1 MCGREKVLKEK
12 VPQIRRFRLVFAG
25 IIRVLGFNS
34 RVDFIFSVFFSSAF
48 CGFLLLRNKLYVT
61 ITTRPIQQIKKG
73 LIFFFRKGERGVT
86 LATYS
91 NEPELCGVGVV
102 QSSISDTQR
111 LEPTANDDGG

>member
-1 MCGREKVLKEK
+1 MFLVLTAEL
-12 VPQIRRFRLVFAG
+12 ILF
-25 IIRVLGFNS
+25 
-34 RVDFIFSVFFSSAF
+34 FSVFFSAF

-61 ITTRPIQQIKKG
+61 ITTRPMQQIKKG

-102 QSSISDTQR
+102 QSERKEEQKQIEKLLNRSRGSFQGQIKYT
-111 LEPTANDDGG
+111 E

>member
-34 RVDFIFSVFFSSAF
+34 RVDFIFFRFFFSAF

-61 ITTRPIQQIKKG
+61 ITTRPMQQIKKG
-73 LIFFFRKGERGVT
+73 LIFFFRTGERGVT